1 MAHSTHIKINF
12 SLSALRAQRAK
23 LVRIQMR
30 EYQTRGNTQRCQ
42 ELWSQITKLD
52 EEIARR
58 ESK

>member
-1 MAHSTHIKINF
+1 MTQKNKNNF
-12 SLSALRAQRAK
+12 SLDALRAQRAK
-23 LVRIQMR
+23 LVRIQWK
-30 EYQTRGNTQRCQ
+30 EYTTRGNTQRCQ